1 MNESIACRRQTT
13 NAQIERHLTDSI
25 LAELGHTNMDIT
37 TNSWWNPVDAFQ
49 QHVLNPLNGQGN
61 APPRGSVP
69 PPGSVPPARNPQPL
83 NQNRGPAIPPNSR
96 WNPVAAF
103 QQHVLNPLNGQGN
116 APPRGSVPPP
126 GSVPQARNPQPL
138 DQNRGPAISPAQ
150 LKAQER
156 AARDAKVR
164 AQGAAANNKN
174 HIQVGINN
182 QKAAEEAKRLRALQI
197 WYQTDDSKT
206 GGLSVAQKMQKQR
219 EMSQFSGGPRRK

>member
-1 MNESIACRRQTT
+1 MNESIACTLHPA

-25 LAELGHTNMDIT
+25 LAELGHTNTDIA
-37 TNSWWNPVDAFQ
+37 TNSWW
-49 QHVLNPLNGQGN
+49 NPLNGQGN

-69 PPGSVPPARNPQPL
+69 PARNPQPL
-83 NQNRGPAIPPNSR
+83 N
-96 WNPVAAF
+96 
-103 QQHVLNPLNGQGN
+103 
-116 APPRGSVPPP
+116 
-126 GSVPQARNPQPL
+126 
-138 DQNRGPAISPAQ
+138 QNRGPAISPAQ

-174 HIQVGINN
+174 HMQVGINN

-206 GGLSVAQKMQKQR
+206 GALSVAQKMQKQR
-219 EMSQFSGGPRRK
+219 QMSQFSGGPRRK

>member
-1 MNESIACRRQTT
+1 MNESIACTLHPA

-25 LAELGHTNMDIT
+25 LAELGHTDIA
-37 TNSWWNPVDAFQ
+37 TNSWWPNPVDAFQ

-69 PPGSVPPARNPQPL
+69 PARNPQPL
-83 NQNRGPAIPPNSR
+83 N
-96 WNPVAAF
+96 
-103 QQHVLNPLNGQGN
+103 
-116 APPRGSVPPP
+116 
-126 GSVPQARNPQPL
+126 
-138 DQNRGPAISPAQ
+138 QNRGPAISPAQ

-174 HIQVGINN
+174 HMQVGINN

-219 EMSQFSGGPRRK
+219 QMSQFSGGPRKK